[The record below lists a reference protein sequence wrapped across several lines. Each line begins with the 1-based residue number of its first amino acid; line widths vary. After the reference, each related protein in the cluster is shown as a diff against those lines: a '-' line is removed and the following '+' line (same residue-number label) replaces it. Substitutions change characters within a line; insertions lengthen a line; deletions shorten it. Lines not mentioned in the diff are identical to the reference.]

1 MRPAQEEQKR
11 RRWSE
16 ELRKIDQE
24 MLVSWVYAMLGKVCG
39 IGVVAEIIEGCD
51 DGAADEFGEGV
62 FAGGIKRR
70 VYADSKESCEESERC
85 KEDQREWSVAVSEGL
100 EDERG

>member
-39 IGVVAEIIEGCD
+39 IGVVAEIIEGRNNRP
-51 DGAADEFGEGV
+51 V
-62 FAGGIKRR
+62 
-70 VYADSKESCEESERC
+70 
-85 KEDQREWSVAVSEGL
+85 EDF
-100 EDERG
+100 

>member
-39 IGVVAEIIEGCD
+39 IGVVAEIIEGRNNRP
-51 DGAADEFGEGV
+51 
-62 FAGGIKRR
+62 I
-70 VYADSKESCEESERC
+70 
-85 KEDQREWSVAVSEGL
+85 EDF
-100 EDERG
+100 

>member
-1 MRPAQEEQKR
+1 MRPAQKEQKR

-39 IGVVAEIIEGCD
+39 IGVVAEIIEGRNNRP
-51 DGAADEFGEGV
+51 V
-62 FAGGIKRR
+62 
-70 VYADSKESCEESERC
+70 
-85 KEDQREWSVAVSEGL
+85 EDF
-100 EDERG
+100 